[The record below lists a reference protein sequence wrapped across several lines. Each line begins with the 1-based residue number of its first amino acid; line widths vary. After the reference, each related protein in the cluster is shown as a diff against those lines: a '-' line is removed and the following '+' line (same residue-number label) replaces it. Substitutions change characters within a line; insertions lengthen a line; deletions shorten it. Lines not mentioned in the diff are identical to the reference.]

1 MRNAGATV
9 ELEILRTP
17 AGMPFFTSQLRA
29 HGGATTIRAVLDRM
43 QTLGLVRCLA
53 NGLYVRPLR
62 DESGRPCDPGVE
74 AILAAIKCADAC
86 SLWPCSDI
94 EVAAGE
100 LVFWSTGRSRTLRLS
115 DVTLKCRHS
124 PLPGAPGAAE
134 QGLSA

>member
-1 MRNAGATV
+1 MRNAGATI

-17 AGMPFFTSQLRA
+17 AGAPFFASQLRA

-43 QTLGLVRCLA
+43 QTLGLVWRLA

-62 DESGRPCDPGVE
+62 DERGRPCDPGVE
-74 AILAAIKCADAC
+74 AVLAAIQCADGC

-100 LVFWSTGRSRTLRLS
+100 LAFWSTGRSRTLRLS
-115 DVTLKCRHS
+115 EVTLKCRHS
-124 PLPGAPGAAE
+124 PLARVPAP
-134 QGLSA
+134 LSKA